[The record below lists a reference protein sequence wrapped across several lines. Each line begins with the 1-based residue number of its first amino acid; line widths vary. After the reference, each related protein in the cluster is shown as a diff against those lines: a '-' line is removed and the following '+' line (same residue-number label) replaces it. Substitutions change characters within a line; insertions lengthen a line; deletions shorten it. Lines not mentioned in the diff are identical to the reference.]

1 MTIIPSLDAHRR
13 VQTRA
18 AGATAAT
25 RAELCGSEPCVNV
38 VLDEGTGEVV
48 TQSEMQPRN
57 DEGASGD
64 GRQQVLA
71 PVADIIAA
79 SDDP

>member
-1 MTIIPSLDAHRR
+1 M
-13 VQTRA
+13 
-18 AGATAAT
+18 
-25 RAELCGSEPCVNV
+25 NV